1 MIINSWIITQVHILD
16 RHRSLQ
22 EIGRRK
28 IEEEQT
34 GTEPNLYGHVHSTIG
49 TWMDCWICRLSLVE
63 RANFYYSWYVY

>member
-34 GTEPNLYGHVHSTIG
+34 GTEPNLYGKCT
-49 TWMDCWICRLSLVE
+49 
-63 RANFYYSWYVY
+63 